1 MEKQRDLKYKKFWE
15 DKYKNP
21 DFAYGKEPNV
31 FFKEQIQNL
40 KSGSI
45 LLPADGEGR
54 NGVFAAKLGW
64 QVTAIDLSEEGKQ
77 KALQLASEQLVNIE
91 YIVDDIEEA
100 ELPIKSFD
108 AIALIYAHFSPW
120 KISTIHQKLSRL
132 VKDNGTIIFEAYS
145 KNHLEYREANPK
157 VGGPN
162 DIEMLFSIEQIREDF
177 KGFDIKLLEEK
188 EVFLNEGLF
197 HNGKGSVIRFIGT
210 KISE

>member
-91 YIVDDIEEA
+91 YIVDDI
-100 ELPIKSFD
+100 
-108 AIALIYAHFSPW
+108 
-120 KISTIHQKLSRL
+120 
-132 VKDNGTIIFEAYS
+132 
-145 KNHLEYREANPK
+145 
-157 VGGPN
+157 
-162 DIEMLFSIEQIREDF
+162 
-177 KGFDIKLLEEK
+177 
-188 EVFLNEGLF
+188 
-197 HNGKGSVIRFIGT
+197 VI
-210 KISE
+210 